1 MDTPDLDLDELFF
14 GALESVVPAALE
26 QIGPDAEARFQ
37 LFRRLLAMAQ
47 EVTSGAEAQG
57 RAGDYRN
64 PGEH

>member
-47 EVTSGAEAQG
+47 QVTSGAEA
-57 RAGDYRN
+57 
-64 PGEH
+64 